1 MKFSLI
7 LISALLFAPSV
18 NAMPFGRS
26 GGSFE
31 QCNRYKYNERY
42 VPGYYNKHGQYVG
55 GYVKTTKVNLPC
67 ISDTFRA
74 NKIIIVRT
82 PIPLS
87 RIKCMTIITTITH
100 I

>member
-18 NAMPFGRS
+18 NAMPFGRTS
-26 GGSFE
+26 GSFE

-55 GYVKTTKVNLPC
+55 GYVKSEKVKLPC

-74 NKIIIVRT
+74 NNSNRSNTNAVSVVL
-82 PIPLS
+82 PLVFS
-87 RIKCMTIITTITH
+87 LLQ
-100 I
+100 

>member
-18 NAMPFGRS
+18 NDMPFGS
-26 GGSFE
+26 TGGSFE

-55 GYVKTTKVNLPC
+55 GFVKTTKVDLPC
-67 ISDTFRA
+67 ISDSFRA
-74 NKIIIVRT
+74 NNRGNNNTNAASVVL
-82 PIPLS
+82 PLVFS
-87 RIKCMTIITTITH
+87 LLQ
-100 I
+100 

>member
-18 NAMPFGRS
+18 NAMPFGRT

-55 GYVKTTKVNLPC
+55 GFVKTTKVNLPC
-67 ISDTFRA
+67 ISDSFRA
-74 NKIIIVRT
+74 NNRGNNNNNTNAVSVVL
-82 PIPLS
+82 PLVFS
-87 RIKCMTIITTITH
+87 LLQ
-100 I
+100 

>member
-18 NAMPFGRS
+18 NAMPFGRTS
-26 GGSFE
+26 GSFE

-55 GYVKTTKVNLPC
+55 GFVKTTKVDLPC
-67 ISDTFRA
+67 ISDSFRA
-74 NKIIIVRT
+74 NNRGNNNTNAASVVL
-82 PIPLS
+82 PLVFS
-87 RIKCMTIITTITH
+87 LLQ
-100 I
+100 

>member
-18 NAMPFGRS
+18 NAMPFGRT

-55 GYVKTTKVNLPC
+55 WFVKTTKVNLPC
-67 ISDTFRA
+67 ISDSFRA
-74 NKIIIVRT
+74 NNRGNNNTSNAASVVL
-82 PIPLS
+82 PLVFS
-87 RIKCMTIITTITH
+87 LLQ
-100 I
+100 

>member
-18 NAMPFGRS
+18 NAMPYGRT

-42 VPGYYNKHGQYVG
+42 VSGYYNKHGQYVG

-67 ISDTFRA
+67 ISDSFRA
-74 NKIIIVRT
+74 NNGRSNTNAASVVL
-82 PIPLS
+82 PLVFS
-87 RIKCMTIITTITH
+87 LLQ
-100 I
+100 

>member
-18 NAMPFGRS
+18 NAMPFGRT
-26 GGSFE
+26 GGSFQ

-55 GYVKTTKVNLPC
+55 GFVKTTKVDLPC
-67 ISDTFRA
+67 ISDSFRA
-74 NKIIIVRT
+74 NNRGNNNTNAASVVL
-82 PIPLS
+82 PLVFS
-87 RIKCMTIITTITH
+87 LLQ
-100 I
+100 

>member
-18 NAMPFGRS
+18 NAMPFGRTS
-26 GGSFE
+26 GSFE

-55 GYVKTTKVNLPC
+55 GFVKTTKVNLPC

-74 NKIIIVRT
+74 NNRGNNNTNAASVVL
-82 PIPLS
+82 PLVFS
-87 RIKCMTIITTITH
+87 LLQ
-100 I
+100 

>member
-18 NAMPFGRS
+18 NAMPFGRT

-55 GYVKTTKVNLPC
+55 GFVKTTKVDLPC
-67 ISDTFRA
+67 ISDSFRA
-74 NKIIIVRT
+74 NNRGNNNTNAASVFL
-82 PIPLS
+82 PLVFS
-87 RIKCMTIITTITH
+87 LLQ
-100 I
+100 

>member
-18 NAMPFGRS
+18 NAMPYGRT

-67 ISDTFRA
+67 ISDSFRA
-74 NKIIIVRT
+74 NNGRSNTNAASVVL
-82 PIPLS
+82 PLVFS
-87 RIKCMTIITTITH
+87 LLQ
-100 I
+100 

>member
-18 NAMPFGRS
+18 NAMPFGRT

-55 GYVKTTKVNLPC
+55 GFVKTTKVDLPC
-67 ISDTFRA
+67 ISDSFRA
-74 NKIIIVRT
+74 NNRGTNNTNAASVVL
-82 PIPLS
+82 PLVFS
-87 RIKCMTIITTITH
+87 LLQ
-100 I
+100 

>member
-18 NAMPFGRS
+18 NAMPFGRT

-55 GYVKTTKVNLPC
+55 GFVKTTKVNLPC
-67 ISDTFRA
+67 ISDSFRA
-74 NKIIIVRT
+74 NNRGNNNTNAASVVL
-82 PIPLS
+82 PLVFS
-87 RIKCMTIITTITH
+87 FLQ
-100 I
+100 

>member
-18 NAMPFGRS
+18 NAMPFGRT

-55 GYVKTTKVNLPC
+55 GFVKTTKVNLPC
-67 ISDTFRA
+67 ISDSFRA
-74 NKIIIVRT
+74 NNRGNNNTNAAGVVL
-82 PIPLS
+82 PLVFS
-87 RIKCMTIITTITH
+87 LLQ
-100 I
+100 

>member
-18 NAMPFGRS
+18 NAMPFGRT

-55 GYVKTTKVNLPC
+55 GFVKTTKVNLPC
-67 ISDTFRA
+67 ISDSFRA
-74 NKIIIVRT
+74 NNRGNNNTSNAASVVL
-82 PIPLS
+82 PLVFS
-87 RIKCMTIITTITH
+87 LLQ
-100 I
+100 

>member
-1 MKFSLI
+1 MKFSSLL
-7 LISALLFAPSV
+7 LISTLLFAPSV
-18 NAMPFGRS
+18 NAMPYGRT

-55 GYVKTTKVNLPC
+55 GYVKTNKVKLPC

-74 NKIIIVRT
+74 NNSNSRNNTNVVSAVL
-82 PIPLS
+82 PLVFS
-87 RIKCMTIITTITH
+87 LLQ
-100 I
+100 

>member
-18 NAMPFGRS
+18 NAMPFGRT

-55 GYVKTTKVNLPC
+55 GFVKTTKVNLPC
-67 ISDTFRA
+67 IRDTFRA
-74 NKIIIVRT
+74 NNRGNNNNTNAASVVL
-82 PIPLS
+82 PLVFS
-87 RIKCMTIITTITH
+87 LLQ
-100 I
+100 